1 MIKKYLKRI
10 KFLGINNSR
19 MLLVTLVVI
28 ASSAFTL
35 NLNGQT
41 NSDQVRDYSYNSYG
55 ITGLVTTPSARMQDD
70 GELAFG
76 MSFEDPFNRLYGR
89 IQLFPWLET
98 VVRYTE
104 GSYKAYNPGSAQ
116 TWKDKGIDAKIRLL
130 KENDNLPAIAI
141 GLSDFGGTG
150 AYSSEYIVANKSYGS
165 FDLTLGMGWGS
176 LGERGHFS
184 NPLGFIS
191 ETFKTRGGQA
201 GAGGIFGGALGID
214 RLFSGEKAALFGGVE
229 YFSSSYPGLTI
240 KAEYDSSKYSDAV
253 GACYNIFDC
262 SKKGD
267 VTLDSPLNF
276 SLNYGFKI
284 GYRDN
289 LNFSLGYVRGNT
301 IFASFA
307 LHSNLN
313 DFGRKKINMG
323 TEILKEQTLKPFK
336 ELSDGWKKYLR
347 ELIIY
352 QMARSGFTVHKI
364 IFDQEELIVQM
375 SQAAYPNPI
384 NAMDLASRIVA
395 NNSPKNIELITIVNF
410 DSGIESLRTTIP
422 IRDIQKTVPIRP
434 LNENDFSINSFNDL
448 SPGALAFD
456 NESLYPDL
464 TWWLQPNMTGTLQH
478 QEKFYFWQLEALLNA
493 NLAISNGSYLKGS
506 YGFKIKN
513 NFDEYKYHIPDGQL
527 HHVRQDRRLYLTE
540 GESGLRYLFFDYLTN
555 INSNVKARLAAG
567 YIEWMYG
574 GIGGEILYTPDSQHW
589 SIGLDIYRV
598 KQRDF
603 NQRFGFQN
611 YETTTGFLTFY
622 YNIPFADLR
631 LIASYGKFLGQD
643 VGYDLEISRRFDTG
657 ARVGAKFA
665 QTDCDAFCTGE
676 GSFSKWVYFEL
687 PLDLFWVNSSRRGY
701 TGYAWS
707 PLTKDSG
714 QKLSIGTIHQLSSGI
729 GQDVE
734 KIRRKPWSVKKIF
747 SGFGTKKIERPI

>member
-1 MIKKYLKRI
+1 MTKEYLNRIRFHGI
-10 KFLGINNSR
+10 KFSSKKLF
-19 MLLVTLVVI
+19 
-28 ASSAFTL
+28 ASLFLATFL
-35 NLNGQT
+35 QAANGESHTQKFH
-41 NSDQVRDYSYNSYG
+41 DHSYNTYG
-55 ITGLVTTPSARMQDD
+55 ITGLVTIPSARMQDD

-76 MSFEDPFNRLYGR
+76 LSSEEPFNRLYGR
-89 IQLFPWLET
+89 IQLFPWLEA

-104 GSYKAYNPGSAQ
+104 GTYKAYNPGSQQ
-116 TWKDKGIDAKIRLL
+116 TWKDKGIDAKIRLI
-130 KENDNLPAIAI
+130 KESNFLPSLAI

-150 AYSSEYIVANKSYGS
+150 AYSSEYIVANKSYGR
-165 FDLTLGMGWGS
+165 FDFTLGMGWGA

-191 ETFKTRGGQA
+191 DKFKVRGGP
-201 GAGGIFGGALGID
+201 GGSGSLLGGALGLG
-214 RLFSGEKAALFGGVE
+214 RMFSGEKAALFGGVE

-240 KAEYDSSKYSDAV
+240 KAEYDSSKYSDAA
-253 GACYNIFDC
+253 GACYYIFDC
-262 SKKGD
+262 QKKGD
-267 VTLDSPLNF
+267 VVIDSPLNF
-276 SLNYGFKI
+276 SLNYGFKV

-289 LNFSLGYVRGNT
+289 LDFSLGYVRGNT
-301 IFASFA
+301 ILASVA

-313 DFGRKKINMG
+313 DFGIKKITMG
-323 TEILKEQTLKPFK
+323 TETLKEQTLKPY
-336 ELSDGWKKYLR
+336 EQLTDGWKKYLKD
-347 ELIIY
+347 LIIY

-364 IFDQEELIVQM
+364 IFDNEELIVEI
-375 SQAAYPNPI
+375 SQVAYPNPI

-395 NNSPKNIELITIVNF
+395 NNAPKNIETITIVNF

-422 IRDIQKTVPIRP
+422 IKDIQKTVPIRP
-434 LNENDFSINSFNDL
+434 LNVNDFSFNSFREL
-448 SPGALAFD
+448 SPDALSFD
-456 NESLYPDL
+456 NESLYPDF
-464 TWWLQPNMTGTLQH
+464 TWWIQPNMTGTLQH
-478 QEKFYFWQLEALLNA
+478 QEKFYFWQLEALINA
-493 NLAISNGSYLKGS
+493 NLAISNGTYLKGS
-506 YGFKIKN
+506 YGVKIKN
-513 NFDEYKYHIPDGQL
+513 NFEDYTYHVPDGKL

-540 GESGLRYLFFDYLTN
+540 GENGLRYLFFDYLTN
-555 INSNVKARLAAG
+555 ISPNIKARLAAG

-574 GIGGEILYTPDSQHW
+574 GVGGEILYTPDSQHW
-589 SIGLDIYRV
+589 SLGLDIYRV

-603 NQRFGFQN
+603 NQRFGFQE

-729 GQDVE
+729 GQDVDT
-734 KIRRKPWSVKKIF
+734 IRRTPWSIKKIF
-747 SGFGTKKIERPI
+747 SGFGTKKVEKPI